1 MKKKIIAI
9 LTLIIMTISLCACG
23 GPTPTET
30 VDTFLNGIKAQDNE
44 TVKSVYSDDE
54 FNFAENLD
62 LDEED
67 GTELNKV
74 FSDKL
79 FPMLMEFEYT
89 LSNEVIDNDKAT
101 VDVTI
106 KTYNFGNAFSSF
118 FSNYLTQAFAMA
130 FNNAS
135 EEDMDKLGADLLSK
149 ELNNLTEMNTEKTT
163 TVHLSA
169 TEDGWII
176 DKLDE
181 KDEFYDALTGG
192 MVSTLETLNESF
204 DD

>member
-44 TVKSVYSDDE
+44 TIKSVYSDDE
-54 FNFAENLD
+54 FNFAEDLD
-62 LDEED
+62 LDEEE

-79 FPMLMEFEYT
+79 FPMMMEFEYT
-89 LSNEVIDNDKAT
+89 LSNEVIDGDHAT

-130 FNNAS
+130 FSDAS
-135 EEDMDKLGADLLSK
+135 EDDIDKLGANLLST
-149 ELNNLTEMNTEKTT
+149 ELNNLTEMNTEKTA

-192 MVSTLETLNESF
+192 MVSTIETLNESF
-204 DD
+204 DN

>member
-192 MVSTLETLNESF
+192 MVSTIETLNESF

>member
-9 LTLIIMTISLCACG
+9 FTLIIMTISLCACG

>member
-149 ELNNLTEMNTEKTT
+149 ELNNLTEMNTEKTA

-192 MVSTLETLNESF
+192 MVSTIETLNESF

>member
-1 MKKKIIAI
+1 
-9 LTLIIMTISLCACG
+9 
-23 GPTPTET
+23 
-30 VDTFLNGIKAQDNE
+30 
-44 TVKSVYSDDE
+44 
-54 FNFAENLD
+54 
-62 LDEED
+62 
-67 GTELNKV
+67 
-74 FSDKL
+74 
-79 FPMLMEFEYT
+79 MLMEFEYT